1 MSDRLNNRSSDRLS
15 DKSPEAIRAE
25 IEETREKLSE
35 DLDELSY
42 RFSPEGLKDRA
53 SETLESAQ
61 DVFTGAT
68 QGVVDSLG
76 ERVEGLSRSLLGRI
90 KDNPLPATL
99 LGAGL
104 SWLLMQGSQGDSS
117 GRENRYGNSY
127 GRAAS
132 YVSDPQR
139 TGGAVLDGS
148 GDLVYRTPSQKA
160 GGAKP
165 LLLGAG
171 VLVAGLAVG
180 LLIPNRRDRTG
191 GANRGLAS
199 NAGVAVGDVGRNL
212 QSAVQKT
219 VRETADDA
227 KRAVN
232 EAREGSSET
241 TRNQTTRSAYDFD
254 ADRDYYRTHHGDTY
268 TDTDFSYE
276 DFEPAYRYGAG
287 LGGEGDGTWD
297 DAREAE
303 VRSRWEREQR
313 ASWDTFGGAVRRGF
327 ERARGR

>member
-1 MSDRLNNRSSDRLS
+1 MSDRLRDRSSDNLNDRLS
-15 DKSPEAIRAE
+15 DKSPEEIRAE

-42 RFSPEGLKDRA
+42 RFSPEALKDRA

-61 DVFTGAT
+61 DVFSGAT

-76 ERVEGLSRSLLGRI
+76 ERVEDLSRSLLGRI

-104 SWLLMQGSQGDSS
+104 SWLLMQGSQGGSS
-117 GRENRYGNSY
+117 GRENRYS
-127 GRAAS
+127 RAAS
-132 YVSDPQR
+132 YVSDPQ

-148 GDLVYRTPSQKA
+148 GNLVTRTSSQET
-160 GGAKP
+160 GGGQP

-180 LLIPNRRDRTG
+180 LLIPNRRDRAR
-191 GANRGLAS
+191 GADRGLAS
-199 NAGVAVGDVGRNL
+199 NAGAAVGDVRRNL
-212 QSAVQKT
+212 QRA

-227 KRAVN
+227 KRAVD
-232 EAREGSSET
+232 EAREGSSNTARNET
-241 TRNQTTRSAYDFD
+241 TRGAYDFD
-254 ADRDYYRTHHGDTY
+254 ADRDYYRTHHRDTY

-303 VRSRWEREQR
+303 VRSRWENEQR
-313 ASWDTFGGAVRRGF
+313 APWDTFGGAVRKGY

>member
-1 MSDRLNNRSSDRLS
+1 MSDRPRDSSSDRLNDRLS
-15 DKSPEAIRAE
+15 DKSPKEIRAE

-42 RFSPEGLKDRA
+42 RFSPEALKDRA

-99 LGAGL
+99 LGAGV
-104 SWLLMQGSQGDSS
+104 SWLLMQGSQGDPS
-117 GRENRYGNSY
+117 GRENRHENRY

-132 YVSDPQR
+132 YVSGPQ

-148 GDLVYRTPSQKA
+148 GSLVTRTSSQEA
-160 GGAKP
+160 GGGRP

-180 LLIPNRRDRTG
+180 LLIPNRRDRTR
-191 GANRGLAS
+191 GAGRGLVS
-199 NAGVAVGDVGRNL
+199 NAGAAAGDVGRNL
-212 QSAVQKT
+212 QRAVK
-219 VRETADDA
+219 ETADDA
-227 KRAVN
+227 KRAVD
-232 EAREGSSET
+232 EAREGSSEKARNGT
-241 TRNQTTRSAYDFD
+241 TRNAYDFD
-254 ADRDYYRTHHGDTY
+254 ADRDYYRTHHQNTY

-287 LGGEGDGTWD
+287 LGGAGDGTWD

-303 VRSRWEREQR
+303 VRSRWENEQR
-313 ASWDTFGGAVRRGF
+313 APWDTFGSAVRRGF